1 MENIADRALSL
12 SAPATADRVRKL
24 EESQV
29 IRGYA
34 AVVDP
39 EKLGFPVLAF
49 VSVSLADQGKRRVF
63 LERLRKMDEILECHH
78 VAGDDDYLLKVRCR
92 STRDLDRI
100 LVEELKGR
108 LGVARS
114 RTTVVLHT
122 AKETVTL
129 PVDAD

>member
-29 IRGYA
+29 SRGYA

-129 PVDAD
+129 RVDAD